1 MTGMM
6 MVSSTSTM
14 PSLQIIP
21 RILTLMEMDMETTPV
36 VIQEI
41 NSSTRVLNG
50 RTQMVMAMG
59 TIKPQGRLNLIDVQA
74 RMEPQQ
80 RTDSDA
86 QIQMEMDILIPHRDT
101 LPTLKV

>member
-1 MTGMM
+1 
-6 MVSSTSTM
+6 
-14 PSLQIIP
+14 
-21 RILTLMEMDMETTPV
+21 MEMDMETTPV

-41 NSSTRVLNG
+41 NSSMISLNG

-59 TIKPQGRLNLIDVQA
+59 IIKPQGRSNQTDAQA

-86 QIQMEMDILIPHRDT
+86 QIQMVMDILIPHRDT

>member
-1 MTGMM
+1 
-6 MVSSTSTM
+6 
-14 PSLQIIP
+14 
-21 RILTLMEMDMETTPV
+21 TLMEMGMETTPMV
-36 VIQEI
+36 TQEI

-86 QIQMEMDILIPHRDT
+86 QIQMEMDILMLHQVT
-101 LPTLKV
+101 LSTHKVKRIATLTT